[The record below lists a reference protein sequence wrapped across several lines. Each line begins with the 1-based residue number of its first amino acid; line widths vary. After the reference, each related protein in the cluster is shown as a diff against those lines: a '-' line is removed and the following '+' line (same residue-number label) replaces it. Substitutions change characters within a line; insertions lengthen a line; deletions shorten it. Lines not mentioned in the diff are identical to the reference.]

1 MNGKLALANAR
12 LVLRDEV
19 IEGSLLVADGQIV
32 AIDHGGRPATG
43 AEDCDG
49 DLLLPGLVEMH
60 TDHLERHMMPR
71 PGVLWPAPVAAVLAH
86 DAQIAAA
93 GITTVYDAISVGE
106 YHDKSGRRQLL
117 DSAIAAVGT
126 ASDGGL
132 CRADHRLHLRCEV
145 SDPEMQD
152 MLANWTDNPR
162 LGLISVMDHTPG
174 QRQWSNL
181 KKMLQY
187 HRSESWSDEKL
198 AAYVAERQDL
208 QARHALSNRRAA
220 LDLARIRCIP
230 TASHDDTTTEHVDD
244 AVADGIAISEFPTTR
259 DAAHHARAMGMTVI
273 AGAPNVVRGGS
284 HSGNIAAGDL
294 AEEGLLDG
302 LSSDYV
308 PASLLHAALLLGARS
323 SIGLPDAIAM
333 VSDNIA
339 RMVGLTDR
347 GRIALGLR
355 ADLVRVSVVGGIPVV
370 RAVWRQ
376 GWRVV

>member
-1 MNGKLALANAR
+1 MNGQLAISNAR

-19 IEGSLLVADGQIV
+19 VEGSVLIDDGHIV
-32 AIDHGGRPATG
+32 AIDSGGGRLAS

-49 DLLLPGLVEMH
+49 DLLLPGLIEMH

-117 DSAIAAVGT
+117 DDAIAAVGA
-126 ASDGGL
+126 ASDAGL

-145 SDPEMQD
+145 SDPDMQD
-152 MLANWTDNPR
+152 MLSNWTGNPR

-181 KKMLQY
+181 TKMLQY

-208 QARHALSNRRAA
+208 QARHALPNRRAA
-220 LDLARIRCIP
+220 LDLARTRCVP
-230 TASHDDTTTEHVDD
+230 VASHDDTTTGHVDD
-244 AVADGIAISEFPTTR
+244 AVADGITISEFPTTR
-259 DAAHHARAMGMTVI
+259 EAARHARASGMAVI

-284 HSGNIAAGDL
+284 HSGNIAAGEL
-294 AEEGLLDG
+294 ADEGLLDG

-308 PASLLHAALLLGARS
+308 PASLLHAALLLGGREA
-323 SIGLPDAIAM
+323 IGLPAAIAM
-333 VSDNIA
+333 VSDNVA
-339 RMVGLTDR
+339 RMVGLAER
-347 GRIALGLR
+347 GRIAPGLR
-355 ADLVRVSVVGGIPVV
+355 ADLVRVRVVDGIPVV
-370 RAVWRQ
+370 RAVWRE
-376 GWRVV
+376 GRRVV